1 MSQPGRPTSSGRS
14 LAPLAFMSL
23 NFTPDFVPC
32 WKLPKLLFCSVLPDV
47 IVTANPAAASAGW
60 SVFAT
65 PLQIVLPD
73 GLDCVHVACSTS
85 QTTYLPGFNENE
97 YAPDASVVLNANVVS
112 PLSRTPLPLLSV
124 YARMSQPRW
133 FPSRRSSVVPLAF
146 RSLNFTPDFVPCW
159 KLPKL
164 LFCS

>member
-1 MSQPGRPTSSGRS
+1 MSQPGRPGSPAS
-14 LAPLAFMSL
+14 LVPSPFRSL

-47 IVTANPAAASAGW
+47 FVTANPAAASAGW

-97 YAPDASVVLNANVVS
+97 YAPEPSVVVDVNVVS
-112 PLSRTPLPLLSV
+112 PLSRTPLP
-124 YARMSQPRW
+124 
-133 FPSRRSSVVPLAF
+133 F
-146 RSLNFTPDFVPCW
+146 
-159 KLPKL
+159 
-164 LFCS
+164 

>member
-73 GLDCVHVACSTS
+73 GLDCVHVRS
-85 QTTYLPGFNENE
+85 EE
-97 YAPDASVVLNANVVS
+97 
-112 PLSRTPLPLLSV
+112 
-124 YARMSQPRW
+124 
-133 FPSRRSSVVPLAF
+133 RRAGNWRGSKG
-146 RSLNFTPDFVPCW
+146 RPCGAERDRGGNR
-159 KLPKL
+159 KGE
-164 LFCS
+164 